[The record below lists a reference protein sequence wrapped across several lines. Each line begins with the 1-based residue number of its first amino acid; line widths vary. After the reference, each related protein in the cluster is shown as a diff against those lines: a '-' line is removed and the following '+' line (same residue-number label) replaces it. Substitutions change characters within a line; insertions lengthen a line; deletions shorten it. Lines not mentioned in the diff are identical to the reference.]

1 MNILFFLGISKF
13 DSNLMAGTSKDE
25 FVLTVQKMIE
35 YSNTR
40 SQGYPVIMPLI
51 GSNLARTDISQKDIL
66 KYLIQAFK
74 INKDKI
80 SADIHIVI
88 WKGDKNRISIHNL

>member
-1 MNILFFLGISKF
+1 
-13 DSNLMAGTSKDE
+13 MASASKDE
-25 FVLTVQKMIE
+25 FVLAIQKLIE
-35 YSNTR
+35 YCNTR
-40 SQGYPVIMPLI
+40 SQGYPIIMPLI

-74 INKDKI
+74 INREKI

-88 WKGDKNRISIHNL
+88 WKGDKDKISINNL